1 MLKQIQNGSE
11 VKVGEYSS
19 LHKRLDLTLGY
30 PLKWVGRSPPKDR
43 TLIQVTLSQVNITI
57 YAVLASCAVLGIIM
71 ASVFLFFN
79 IKYRNQRYIKMS
91 SPHLNNLIIV
101 GCMLT
106 YLSVIFLGLD
116 SGLSSVAAFPY
127 ICTARAW
134 LLMAGFSLAFGAMFS
149 KTWRVHS
156 IFTDLKLNKKIIKDY
171 QLFMVVGVL
180 LAVDFAIMTTWQITD
195 PFYRDTKQLEPLS
208 HSHFEDVVVVRE
220 NEYCKSDKMTIF
232 IGIIYA
238 YKGLLLIFGAFL
250 AWETRHVSIPALN
263 DSKHVGLSVYNV
275 MIMCVMGV
283 AIALVLSDRKDA
295 TFVLI
300 SVFIIF
306 CSSSTLCLVFVPKLV
321 EMKRN
326 PSGVVDKKLRATL
339 KPMSKNRR
347 DSSVCELEQRL
358 RDVKS
363 TNCRFR
369 KALMEREAELQQLVR
384 RLGPDARNWLDGGTG
399 ESEPIVRETAKYSA
413 PSIRKDLPSQT
424 EHTDLTSIGSLGY
437 SQDALDDEPPKNTA
451 TPEQKYEKIF

>member
-19 LHKRLDLTLGY
+19 LHKRLDLTLGSQ
-30 PLKWVGRSPPKDR
+30 LKWVGRSPPKDR

-195 PFYRDTKQLEPLS
+195 PFYRDTKQLEPHS
-208 HSHFEDVVVVRE
+208 HSHFEDIVVVRE

-399 ESEPIVRETAKYSA
+399 ESEPIVRDTAKYSA

-437 SQDALDDEPPKNTA
+437 SQDALDEEQLRNA
-451 TPEQKYEKIF
+451 VTPEQK